1 MFGAAIGVLVIEKPH
16 AAVSSV
22 PFQSAP
28 IVLLV
33 AGIVSILAGGIEIF
47 VTKWGEATRDR
58 VNKGS
63 FKVSLSFNQA
73 NESFYSL
80 RLSVVNLPAD
90 FVLEI

>member
-1 MFGAAIGVLVIEKPH
+1 MLGAAIGVLVIEKPH

-33 AGIVSILAGGIEIF
+33 AGIVSILAGGFEIF
-47 VTKWGEATRDR
+47 VTKRREATKDS

-63 FKVSLSFNQA
+63 FKVSLSLIRQMKVFTV
-73 NESFYSL
+73 SYSQL
-80 RLSVVNLPAD
+80 LICLQTL
-90 FVLEI
+90 F